1 MASLTMDHQ
10 LPRPFRYSRLSDE
23 QFQKI
28 HAACLEILERIG
40 VRVYLP
46 EAIDLLKKAGARVD
60 GGNLVHLPAHLVE
73 EALNTAP
80 KQVTLYNRRGE
91 PVMPLEGDRCF
102 FGPGSDCL
110 NIIDHHTGERRK
122 PVMQDVIEGIRLCDA
137 LPEIDFV
144 MSMFLP
150 SDVDQTIAD
159 TYQAE
164 VMLINTV
171 KPIILVSYGVGGLV
185 DAIEMAEAVV
195 GGADALRQKPLLTCY
210 INVVSGAVHNEECLQ
225 KLLYLAG
232 KGLPSVY
239 IPGSNAGV
247 TSPIT
252 MAGAVALDMAGG
264 LMGLVLSQLK
274 HPGAPYILSAM
285 DPAALDMR
293 TFVSPYAY
301 AERGIIRSV
310 SQRYGLPTFSLSG
323 CTDSK
328 LVDQQAAAEA
338 ALTLMAEILMGGNI
352 VHDLGYLESGLTF
365 SLVQLAICDQMVN
378 WIKAFFSPVEVNDE
392 TLALDV
398 VTQVG
403 PGGQY
408 LKHKHTRQ
416 HFRQHWYPDLFER
429 GNYADWAQKGGQ
441 TLAERAAVRVQ
452 KLLDEHQPE
461 SLSHSVKAR
470 LHEIVIRAEARRG
483 GALDQ

>member
-1 MASLTMDHQ
+1 MTSLMIDSQ
-10 LPRPFRYSRLSDE
+10 PSRPFRYSRLTDE

-28 HAACLEILERIG
+28 HAACLEILERMG
-40 VRVYLP
+40 VRVHLP
-46 EAIDLLKKAGARVD
+46 EAIDLLEKAGARVD
-60 GGNLVHLPAHLVE
+60 DGNLVHLPDRLVE
-73 EALNTAP
+73 EALSTAP

-110 NIIDHHTGERRK
+110 NVIDHRTGERRK
-122 PVMQDVIEGIRLCDA
+122 PVMQDVLEGTRLCDA
-137 LPEIDFV
+137 LQNIDFV

-150 SDVDQTIAD
+150 SDVNQTIAD

-164 VMLINTV
+164 VMLANTV
-171 KPIILVSYGVGGLV
+171 KPLILVSYGAGGLV
-185 DAIEMAEAVV
+185 DAVEMAEAVV
-195 GGADALRQKPLLTCY
+195 GGAQALRQKPILTCY

-252 MAGAVALDMAGG
+252 MPGAVALDMAGG
-264 LMGLVLSQLK
+264 LLGLVLSQLK

-285 DPAALDMR
+285 DPAALDMG

-310 SQRYGLPTFSLSG
+310 SQHYGLPTFSLSG

-328 LVDQQAAAEA
+328 VVDQQAAAEA
-338 ALTLMAEILMGGNI
+338 ALTLMAEVLMGGNI

-365 SLVQLAICDQMVN
+365 SFSQLAICDQMVN
-378 WIKAFFSPVEVNDE
+378 WVKAFFSPVEVNNA

-398 VTQVG
+398 VAQVG

-416 HFRQHWYPDLFER
+416 HYREHWYPDLFER
-429 GNYADWAQKGGQ
+429 GNYADWQQKGGQ
-441 TLAERAAVRVQ
+441 TLVERAAARVQ
-452 KLLDEHQPE
+452 KLLDEHVPE
-461 SLSHSVKAR
+461 PLPEDVKAR
-470 LHEIVIRAEARRG
+470 LREIVVRAEVRR
-483 GALDQ
+483 

>member
-1 MASLTMDHQ
+1 MTSLMIDSQ
-10 LPRPFRYSRLSDE
+10 PSRPFRYSRLTDE

-28 HAACLEILERIG
+28 HAACLEILERMG
-40 VRVYLP
+40 VRVHLP
-46 EAIDLLKKAGARVD
+46 EAIDLLEKAGARVD
-60 GGNLVHLPAHLVE
+60 DGNLVHLPNRLVE
-73 EALNTAP
+73 EALSTAP

-110 NIIDHHTGERRK
+110 NVIDHRTGERRK
-122 PVMQDVIEGIRLCDA
+122 PVMQDVLEGTRLCDA
-137 LPEIDFV
+137 LQNIDFV

-150 SDVDQTIAD
+150 SDVDQTMAD

-164 VMLINTV
+164 VMLANTV
-171 KPIILVSYGVGGLV
+171 KPLILVSYGAGGLV
-185 DAIEMAEAVV
+185 DAVEMAEAVV
-195 GGADALRQKPLLTCY
+195 GGAQALRQKPILTCY

-252 MAGAVALDMAGG
+252 MPGAVALDMAGG
-264 LMGLVLSQLK
+264 LLGLVLSQLK

-285 DPAALDMR
+285 DPAALDMG

-310 SQRYGLPTFSLSG
+310 SQHYGLPTFSLSG

-328 LVDQQAAAEA
+328 VVDQQAAAEA
-338 ALTLMAEILMGGNI
+338 ALTLMAEVLMGGNI

-365 SLVQLAICDQMVN
+365 SFSQLAICDQMVN
-378 WIKAFFSPVEVNDE
+378 WVKAFFSPVEVNNA

-398 VTQVG
+398 VAQVG

-416 HFRQHWYPDLFER
+416 HYREHWYPDLFER
-429 GNYADWAQKGGQ
+429 GNYADWQQKGGQ
-441 TLAERAAVRVQ
+441 TLVERAAARVQ
-452 KLLDEHQPE
+452 KLLDEHVPE
-461 SLSHSVKAR
+461 PLPEDVKAR
-470 LHEIVIRAEARRG
+470 LREIVVRAEVRR
-483 GALDQ
+483 